1 MNSITVRAPAKV
13 NLFLKILSKRKDRY
27 HNIHTLFERISLYD
41 TIRISRAQKGIIVS
55 SDKPI
60 TKDPKDNIVY
70 KAAQA
75 ILKQGKPGYGV
86 LIEIKKRIPI
96 AAGLGGGSS
105 DAAATLIGINK
116 LFNLGLGRS
125 ALMRIGRSLG
135 ADVPFFLLDA
145 RFAVGKG
152 IGDDLDIIKIKR
164 RLWHILVYPGF
175 KVSTKDVYKVFDG
188 LPGRES
194 KGLTYSR
201 QGAKIQTPLTGYKN
215 MEQALYNDLERAT
228 LLQKGIIGCILEG
241 LAQLLGKKFIVS
253 GSGPSLFCLYGTGK
267 EAIAAKRTILRRMPA
282 NKRRG
287 WQIFVV
293 KTA

>member
-41 TIRISRAQKGIIVS
+41 TIRISRAKKGIIVKA
-55 SDKPI
+55 DRPI

-75 ILKQGKPGYGV
+75 VLKQGKVKCGV
-86 LIEIKKRIPI
+86 RIEVKKRIPI

-105 DAAATLIGINK
+105 DAAATLIGIDK
-116 LFNLGLGRS
+116 LFDLRLDRS
-125 ALMRIGRSLG
+125 ILMRIGRSLG
-135 ADVPFFLLDA
+135 ADVPFFLLKA
-145 RFAVGKG
+145 NFAIGKG
-152 IGDDLDIIKIKR
+152 IGDNLNIINTKR

-175 KVSTKDVYKVFDG
+175 KVSTKDVYRAFDG
-188 LPGRES
+188 LKRPES
-194 KGLTYSR
+194 NFLTDEKSS
-201 QGAKIQTPLTGYKN
+201 AKIISPLTGYKD
-215 MEQALYNDLERAT
+215 MEQVLCNDLEQAT
-228 LLQKGIIGCILEG
+228 VLKKGIIGCILG
-241 LAQLLGKKFIVS
+241 SLAQLLGKKFIVS

-267 EAIAAKRTILRRMPA
+267 EAIEAKRTILRRMPA
-282 NKRRG
+282 NRRRG

-293 KTA
+293 KTS

>member
-41 TIRISRAQKGIIVS
+41 TIRISRAQKGIIVRT
-55 SDKPI
+55 DKPI

-75 ILKQGKPGYGV
+75 VLNRKRVKGGV
-86 LIEIKKRIPI
+86 RIDIKKRIPI

-105 DAAATLIGINK
+105 DAAAALIGINK
-116 LFNLGLGRS
+116 LFNLRLDRGT
-125 ALMRIGRSLG
+125 LMRIGRSLG
-135 ADVPFFLLDA
+135 ADVPFFLLGA
-145 RFAVGKG
+145 QFAVGKG
-152 IGDDLDIIKIKR
+152 IGDDLGIVKIKR

-175 KVSTKDVYKVFDG
+175 KVSTKDVYRVFDS
-188 LPGRES
+188 LPGRSS

-215 MEQALYNDLERAT
+215 MEQLLYNDLERAT
-228 LLQKGIIGCILEG
+228 LVQKSVIGCILES

-267 EAIAAKRTILRRMPA
+267 EAIKAKRTILRRMPA
-282 NKRRG
+282 NRRRG

-293 KTA
+293 KTS